1 MLSKGVKVT
10 IAGSI
15 TNFFIGTFYSW
26 SVFADGLINDLH
38 WSKAEVSLPY
48 TVEVFMF
55 AIMMFFA
62 GRLQDKIGAAK
73 GVTVSG
79 LITGISFLLCALYAT
94 PLSLTVFFGVL
105 YGTGAAFGYAS
116 ATPAAIKWFPPE
128 KRGLVTGIVVMSLGA
143 GSLLWPPILHFLI
156 DIFGVVKTFFIWGL
170 LLLAG
175 ILLMSRLISEPDDS
189 LADKEAGGPAARLEF
204 KKIISQPV
212 FVLLWLMMGLSCG
225 TGLMVVGH
233 LVQIARIN
241 FQMEIGYLLVS
252 FFALFNTAGRFCSGL
267 ITDRI
272 GYYKVMFGAF
282 LLTFGSMLLYL
293 GSGGLLA
300 LLPGTILLALS
311 YGSLY
316 TSFPAAA
323 AELFGL
329 KDFGAYY
336 GLLFTSVGIGGSLG
350 PFLAGY
356 LADLY
361 GNYNMTFVLGIA
373 ASLGAL
379 LFALVLKNALGKK
392 QQFNLQG

>member
-1 MLSKGVKVT
+1 
-10 IAGSI
+10 
-15 TNFFIGTFYSW
+15 
-26 SVFADGLINDLH
+26 
-38 WSKAEVSLPY
+38 
-48 TVEVFMF
+48 
-55 AIMMFFA
+55 
-62 GRLQDKIGAAK
+62 
-73 GVTVSG
+73 
-79 LITGISFLLCALYAT
+79 
-94 PLSLTVFFGVL
+94 
-105 YGTGAAFGYAS
+105 
-116 ATPAAIKWFPPE
+116 
-128 KRGLVTGIVVMSLGA
+128 MSLGA